1 MSEYVRAAAAIGHRI
16 GNHDAAAILEAP
28 GGRDPLP
35 PDDTHYAGADI
46 GRLMCD
52 AYDEGGARDAIDVL
66 LAYLEQYNAARSSAD
81 LPLITD
87 EVMRD
92 CLGWSARFRATDAQ
106 IADMREEFITRR
118 GISHRQCCRDY
129 EDQGQPEPDHA
140 RQSL

>member
-28 GGRDPLP
+28 GGREPLP

-52 AYDEGGARDAIDVL
+52 AYDQGGASAAVDVL
-66 LAYLEQYNAARSSAD
+66 LAYLDQYNEARSSAD

-87 EVMRD
+87 AVMRD
-92 CLGWSARFRATDAQ
+92 CLGLSARFRATDTQ
-106 IADMREEFITRR
+106 IADMRQEFITRQ
-118 GISHRQCCRDY
+118 GIEHNANGYLD
-129 EDQGQPEPDHA
+129 DGADPA
-140 RQSL
+140 